1 MEQPGD
7 GTQIMLA
14 EYTALRAEAERRAS
28 AQWNVFALQ
37 LASAGAIASVAI
49 SASSNLALLL
59 LIPLSSYLLG
69 SRYILHDFHIKLIRR
84 YVRDSLAERLS
95 GHLRWENWRS
105 AALSTP
111 TSRGWFSVTG
121 WNIMHTTRLVFEG
134 VGFLALVAAGLA
146 GGYRWWEAP
155 PAWPLIAG
163 FAAGWL
169 LGAAIMVLLHR
180 AFERAS
186 DL

>member
-1 MEQPGD
+1 
-7 GTQIMLA
+7 
-14 EYTALRAEAERRAS
+14 
-28 AQWNVFALQ
+28 QWNVFALQ

-95 GHLRWENWRS
+95 GHLRWESWRS
-105 AALSTP
+105 AALSAP

-134 VGFLALVAAGLA
+134 VGFLALVAAGL
-146 GGYRWWEAP
+146 
-155 PAWPLIAG
+155 
-163 FAAGWL
+163 
-169 LGAAIMVLLHR
+169 
-180 AFERAS
+180 
-186 DL
+186 